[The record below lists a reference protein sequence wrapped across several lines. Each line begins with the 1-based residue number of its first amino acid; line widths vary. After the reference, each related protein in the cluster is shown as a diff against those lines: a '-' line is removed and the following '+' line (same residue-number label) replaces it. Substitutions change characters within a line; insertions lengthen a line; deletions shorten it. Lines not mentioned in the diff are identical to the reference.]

1 MDKGGIMSSTL
12 SLVSAAVG
20 GGILSLPWVFAV
32 SGWAVG
38 VFLLALGAFAGIWS
52 NNLIADVAIR
62 NNLKNFD
69 QVAKAGGGK
78 PLQNLLAV
86 IIMIYLP
93 GTCVTYMILFNSLG

>member
-1 MDKGGIMSSTL
+1 MSSVL

-38 VFLLALGAFAGIWS
+38 VFLLILGAFAGIWS

-62 NNLKNFD
+62 NDLKNFD
-69 QVAKAGGGK
+69 QVAYAGGGK
-78 PLQNLLAV
+78 KL
-86 IIMIYLP
+86 
-93 GTCVTYMILFNSLG
+93 